1 MRALEIT
8 LAIHLFTR
16 IILPLFA
23 KRRLVVG
30 ASIAGLLVM
39 ILHLLAEGYRWQ
51 MTPLYGL
58 TITYGLLALSQKRE
72 QKSDNDKQSRKR
84 IALASVGV
92 ITLGIAVM
100 PAILLPVPR
109 TPKPTGTFDV
119 GTITFSLVDSSR
131 EELYGP
137 ETGSPRTI
145 SVKIWYPIDKG
156 VDGEIAHWLEN
167 MDVMGPALAEKL
179 NLPLF
184 FLEHIKYSQ
193 SYAVIDAPI
202 SNSQSKYPLLL
213 FSHGWGGFKSQNTY
227 QMEQLASSGFIVI
240 APDHTYGAM
249 ATILPDGSV
258 ALNNPDALP
267 HGSNLSDDE
276 FVSAVHQLG
285 DQWSGDLSFILDYL
299 IQPGVDN
306 PIKLLED
313 RLDYSRIG
321 VLGHSTGGGA
331 AIQFCANDTRCQAAL
346 GMDPYMDPVS
356 FQIQEQGLSKPYL
369 AMFSESWAKESGR
382 NNSIFNRFYENST
395 EDRYRYYLEDTKHYD
410 FTDLPAFSPLAPYLG
425 LKGTL
430 DGKQVMKIINAYS
443 LAFFGKYLVEDGGTL
458 LDEPSAEYPEIK
470 ILH

>member
-8 LAIHLFTR
+8 LAILLFTR

-156 VDGEIAHWLEN
+156 VETVICDRPFSFGGGRKVDIELCVAKTILILRGENVQLPGSFVSTQVVIVL
-167 MDVMGPALAEKL
+167 DFPAELRKYRKL
-179 NLPLF
+179 NLPFLF
-184 FLEHIKYSQ
+184 
-193 SYAVIDAPI
+193 
-202 SNSQSKYPLLL
+202 
-213 FSHGWGGFKSQNTY
+213 
-227 QMEQLASSGFIVI
+227 
-240 APDHTYGAM
+240 
-249 ATILPDGSV
+249 
-258 ALNNPDALP
+258 
-267 HGSNLSDDE
+267 
-276 FVSAVHQLG
+276 
-285 DQWSGDLSFILDYL
+285 
-299 IQPGVDN
+299 
-306 PIKLLED
+306 
-313 RLDYSRIG
+313 RL
-321 VLGHSTGGGA
+321 
-331 AIQFCANDTRCQAAL
+331 C
-346 GMDPYMDPVS
+346 
-356 FQIQEQGLSKPYL
+356 
-369 AMFSESWAKESGR
+369 
-382 NNSIFNRFYENST
+382 
-395 EDRYRYYLEDTKHYD
+395 
-410 FTDLPAFSPLAPYLG
+410 PA
-425 LKGTL
+425 
-430 DGKQVMKIINAYS
+430 
-443 LAFFGKYLVEDGGTL
+443 
-458 LDEPSAEYPEIK
+458 
-470 ILH
+470 